1 MHCVEPTT
9 QKNTPYSQKDN
20 QYTKQDTPYNAQ
32 NDPYTNATSKYE
44 DICLN
49 YSMRV
54 FQDDSRHKFMGGDQ
68 KIDN

>member
-1 MHCVEPTT
+1 MPCVEPTT
-9 QKNTPYSQKDN
+9 QKNTPY
-20 QYTKQDTPYNAQ
+20 NAQ
-32 NDPYTNATSKYE
+32 NDPYTSVTDKYE

-54 FQDDSRHKFMGGDQ
+54 FQDDSRHKFMNSDQ

>member
-1 MHCVEPTT
+1 MPCVEPTT
-9 QKNTPYSQKDN
+9 QKNTPY
-20 QYTKQDTPYNAQ
+20 NAQ
-32 NDPYTNATSKYE
+32 NDPYTSVTDKYE

-54 FQDDSRHKFMGGDQ
+54 FQDDSRHKFMNGDQ

>member
-1 MHCVEPTT
+1 MATDCVEPTT
-9 QKNTPYSQKDN
+9 QKNTPYSS
-20 QYTKQDTPYNAQ
+20 Q
-32 NDPYTNATSKYE
+32 NDPYTSVTSNYG

-54 FQDDSRHKFMGGDQ
+54 FQDDSRHKFMNGDQ

>member
-1 MHCVEPTT
+1 MPCVEPTT
-9 QKNTPYSQKDN
+9 QKNTPY
-20 QYTKQDTPYNAQ
+20 NAQ
-32 NDPYTNATSKYE
+32 NDPYTSVTDKYE

-54 FQDDSRHKFMGGDQ
+54 FQDDSRHKFMSGDQ